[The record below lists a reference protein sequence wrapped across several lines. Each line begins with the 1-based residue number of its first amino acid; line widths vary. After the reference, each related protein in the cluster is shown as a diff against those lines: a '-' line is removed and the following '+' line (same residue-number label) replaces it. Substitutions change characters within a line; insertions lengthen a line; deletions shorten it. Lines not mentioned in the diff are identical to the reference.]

1 MKSYQF
7 LSKKEANDE
16 CPKLQQLDANESVST
31 LTYFYSK
38 KFLQSST
45 SSEVL
50 GHFIVSFFTLLS
62 VIVFATVDPQIE
74 LQDKLLLQ
82 SSGLSHFLDTYS
94 DAIIVVVILYHM
106 SKKEKGWKSSSKSLK
121 MSYLGE
127 ILFGIV
133 ATHFHAVG
141 VERSG
146 EDPHAFYCCY
156 FCIVGAFILYWQSK
170 GLLSHI
176 LCKSFQRQLD
186 LKVKA
191 SFICLAVMPLL
202 LCLMGSSHVI
212 NRFVFNGYPFA
223 YSAIVMDPILKRGM
237 RDTKSTFVKM
247 KLKVLRFFFPVIFL
261 SYVTESI
268 VADQFH
274 FDVHC
279 VLHVLVLTY
288 VLLIHSCINI
298 HDEKRCSETL

>member
-1 MKSYQF
+1 M
-7 LSKKEANDE
+7 
-16 CPKLQQLDANESVST
+16 VT
-31 LTYFYSK
+31 
-38 KFLQSST
+38 
-45 SSEVL
+45 
-50 GHFIVSFFTLLS
+50 GHFLVSFFTLLS

-94 DAIIVVVILYHM
+94 DAIIVVVVLYQM
-106 SKKEKGWKSSSKSLK
+106 SKKEKGWESSSKALQ

-146 EDPHAFYCCY
+146 EDPHPFYCCY
-156 FCIVGAFILYWQSK
+156 FCMVGAFILYWQSK
-170 GLLSHI
+170 GLISHI
-176 LCKSFQRQLD
+176 LCKSFQKQLD
-186 LKVKA
+186 LKIKTH
-191 SFICLAVMPLL
+191 FTCLAVVPLL
-202 LCLMGSSHVI
+202 LCSMGSSHAI

-223 YSAIVMDPILKRGM
+223 YTAIIMDPILKQGM
-237 RDTKSTFVKM
+237 RDAKSKFIKM
-247 KLKVLRFFFPVIFL
+247 KLRVLRFFFPMIFL

-268 VADQFH
+268 IAEQFH
-274 FDVHC
+274 FDAHC

-288 VLLIHSCINI
+288 VLLVHSCINI
-298 HDEKRCSETL
+298 HDEKSYRETAIIVEKDI